1 MPTSKAAIAQ
11 GDECS
16 IERLCELFQ
25 VSPQRIYQLVNR
37 GVIPRPVN
45 RRYSLEESVASYVKH
60 LRMLATG
67 RRLSDVDDTGSRER
81 LLKAK
86 ADLLETKV
94 KRLRGELVD
103 AEEVEQALGATFTT
117 VRSRLLAMPHRAAPR
132 VVGETDI
139 NVIRRALEDLVHDTL
154 SELSDIQVEVF
165 GSK

>member
-1 MPTSKAAIAQ
+1 MSTSKAASAQ
-11 GDECS
+11 SDECS

-25 VSPQRIYQLVNR
+25 LSPQRIYQLVNR

-45 RRYSLEESVASYVKH
+45 RRYALEASVTSYVTH

-103 AEEVEQALGATFTT
+103 AEEVKQAWGATCTT
-117 VRSRLLAMPHRAAPR
+117 VRSCLLAMPQRAAPR

-139 NVIRRALEDLVHDTL
+139 SLIRQALEDLVHDAL
-154 SELSDIQVEVF
+154 SELNDIQVEF
-165 GSK
+165 LDPS